1 MADKKEH
8 KSYKDVEL
16 NTQKT
21 TLAKS
26 IERELRLKS
35 LRDDLSFHGIVD
47 GFSQKRSY
55 REECS
60 VDEPQGPQMG

>member
-8 KSYKDVEL
+8 KSYRDIEI

-21 TLAKS
+21 TLAQS

-35 LRDDLSFHGIVD
+35 LRDDLSFHGYID
-47 GFSQKRSY
+47 GIAHKKTYKEERSF
-55 REECS
+55 
-60 VDEPQGPQMG
+60 DEPQGPQMD